1 MLTCDCTL
9 MVVCSGSWWR
19 ERELKRA
26 WCKFAANTRPL
37 WTSWITMGMILMI
50 HYRVMIRTYHTI
62 YKIEYDPYMQKT
74 CDVAEKAILA
84 KKKLRK
90 KCVNCDKM

>member
-1 MLTCDCTL
+1 MMMRRGVMVVMLTCDCTL

-37 WTSWITMGMILMI
+37 WTWITMRKIS
-50 HYRVMIRTYHTI
+50 RT
-62 YKIEYDPYMQKT
+62 
-74 CDVAEKAILA
+74 VKA
-84 KKKLRK
+84 
-90 KCVNCDKM
+90 DHGYG

>member
-1 MLTCDCTL
+1 MMMMMMMIFVVMVVKLTCDCAL

-62 YKIEYDPYMQKT
+62 YKIEHDH
-74 CDVAEKAILA
+74 D
-84 KKKLRK
+84 
-90 KCVNCDKM
+90 

>member
-1 MLTCDCTL
+1 MMMMMMIFVVMVVMLTCDCTL

-37 WTSWITMGMILMI
+37 WTWKDNNEHDLDDLLSC
-50 HYRVMIRTYHTI
+50 H
-62 YKIEYDPYMQKT
+62 
-74 CDVAEKAILA
+74 
-84 KKKLRK
+84 
-90 KCVNCDKM
+90 DKNIPHNLQNRA